1 MNTNFLGGPVRRLV
15 TVDDR
20 QGRSWA
26 LSDGVVDSVG
36 LDPVRPGFSSVQV
49 WQTECTPATAAIP
62 SSLDVSHRLTPAQ
75 GGSICRI
82 VTVPPDT
89 AWNSGITPDQV
100 QAYFASVGAAGAWR
114 HDPSA
119 PHAYMQQTQTR
130 DFCVVLKGEVTLIL
144 DTSQVALCAGDT
156 VVQRGTRHAWS
167 NRSAVA
173 AVIAISS
180 HDASPLSI

>member
-1 MNTNFLGGPVRRLV
+1 MSTNFLGGPVRRLV

-26 LSDGVVDSVG
+26 LSDGVADSVG
-36 LDPVRPGFSSVQV
+36 LDPARPGFSSVQV
-49 WQTECTPATAAIP
+49 WQTECTPATAVIA
-62 SSLDVSHRLTPAQ
+62 SQHDVSHRLTPAR
-75 GGSICRI
+75 GGSIFRI
-82 VTVPPDT
+82 VTIPPDT
-89 AWNSGITPDQV
+89 GWKTRISPDQV
-100 QAYFASVGAAGAWR
+100 DAYFASVGAADAWR
-114 HDPSA
+114 HDSKA
-119 PHAYMQQTQTR
+119 PHAYMQQTQTM

-167 NRSAVA
+167 NRSAAV

-180 HDASPLSI
+180 HDASPLT

>member
-1 MNTNFLGGPVRRLV
+1 MSADFFLGPVRRLV

-20 QGRSWA
+20 QGHSWA
-26 LSDGVVDSVG
+26 LSDGVVDAIG
-36 LDPVRPGFSSVQV
+36 LDPARPGFSSVQV
-49 WQTECTPATAAIP
+49 WQTECSPASPVVTAP
-62 SSLDVSHRLTPAQ
+62 HELSHRLTPAQ
-75 GGSICRI
+75 GGSIFRI
-82 VTVPPDT
+82 VTIPPDT

-100 QAYFASVGAAGAWR
+100 QAYFASVGAADAWR
-114 HDPSA
+114 HDAKA
-119 PHAYMQQTQTR
+119 PHAYMQQTQTM
-130 DFCVVLKGEVTLIL
+130 DLCVVLKGEVTLIM

-180 HDASPLSI
+180 HDASPLSN